1 MAEKREKD
9 GRVGRV
15 VIIAFVVAILA
26 AIAWVIIEQSGVIPG
41 DTGEGP
47 PGTIVSE

>member
-1 MAEKREKD
+1 MASKRQTD
-9 GRVGRV
+9 SNIGRI
-15 VIIAFVVAILA
+15 VITVFVVVVVA

-41 DTGEGP
+41 DTGDGP